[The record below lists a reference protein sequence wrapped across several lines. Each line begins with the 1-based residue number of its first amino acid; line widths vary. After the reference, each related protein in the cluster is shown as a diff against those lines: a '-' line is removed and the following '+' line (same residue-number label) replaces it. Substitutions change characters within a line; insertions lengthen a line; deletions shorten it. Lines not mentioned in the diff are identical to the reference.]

1 MYNTRKVAF
10 IEFRGNT
17 LGTLHSVLAIEE
29 GLNSSISTS
38 GEAPL
43 DSSGIYMSLK
53 DDFQLTGTPLEVDFR
68 SLVDWV
74 KLGDQFTHQIH
85 PYPAK
90 LIPHIANFFIRS
102 SVFFQQEKVVLDP
115 FCGSGTVALEA
126 SLAGCL
132 PYVAD
137 ANPLALLITKVKTKS
152 YDSAYLTDVMQQI
165 ARKCKRYK
173 SAPEIAIVNSHL
185 WYSSERKKALEL
197 ILRAVMDIE
206 EVEIRD
212 FFRICFS
219 VTARRFSNAD
229 PAISVP
235 VRLKTRPTFSD
246 VTNARINS
254 RLTWIEE
261 ASPLGEFVKV
271 SLSNIDRVTA
281 ANYALPSRQSAQI
294 ISNDARNLSSN
305 DFLQNSSSQVPL
317 IVTSP
322 PYGSAQKYIRAS
334 SISLNWLGFVE
345 PAKLTT
351 LEDKSIGREHA
362 PAIRKK
368 LYEGEL
374 PDVFEDLLIKINARN
389 ELRSFITR
397 QYLFEM
403 KQALTEMARVT
414 QKGGHIVLV
423 TGNNQV
429 CEEVLRNDEFTIQT
443 LSSLGLKLELSLID
457 HIKSRGLMT
466 KRNKTASVISRESV
480 LVFSK

>member
-1 MYNTRKVAF
+1 
-10 IEFRGNT
+10 
-17 LGTLHSVLAIEE
+17 
-29 GLNSSISTS
+29 
-38 GEAPL
+38 
-43 DSSGIYMSLK
+43 MSLK

-137 ANPLALLITKVKTKS
+137 ANPLALLITKVKTKN
-152 YDSAYLTDVMQQI
+152 YDSAYLTDVLQQI

-246 VTNARINS
+246 VTNARISS

-305 DFLQNSSSQVPL
+305 DFLQDSGSQVPL

-374 PDVFEDLLIKINARN
+374 PDTFEDLLIKINARN

>member
-1 MYNTRKVAF
+1 MG
-10 IEFRGNT
+10 I
-17 LGTLHSVLAIEE
+17 LDSVLTIEE
-29 GLNSSISTS
+29 IIKTSASTP
-38 GEAPL
+38 AHPQL
-43 DSSGIYMSLK
+43 DSSDIYLSLK
-53 DDFQLTGTPLEVDFR
+53 NDFQLTGETLEVDFR
-68 SLVDWV
+68 SLVNWV

-102 SVFFQQEKVVLDP
+102 SVFFQKDKTVLDP

-137 ANPLALLITKVKTKS
+137 ANPLALLITKVKTKN
-152 YDSAYLTDVMQQI
+152 YDSMYLIDKLQQI
-165 ARKCKRYK
+165 ARKCKSYK

-185 WYSSERKKALEL
+185 WYSLERKKALEI
-197 ILRAVMDIE
+197 ILRSIMDIDE
-206 EVEIRD
+206 DDTRD
-212 FFRICFS
+212 FFRVCFS

-235 VRLKTRPTFSD
+235 VRLKTKSSFSET
-246 VTNARINS
+246 TNARIKS
-254 RLTWIEE
+254 RLSWIEE

-271 SLSNIDRVTA
+271 SLANIERVITANEAFPDR
-281 ANYALPSRQSAQI
+281 LSAQA
-294 ISNDARNLSSN
+294 ISDDARNISN
-305 DFLQNSSSQVPL
+305 NDVSNRNLQVPL

-322 PYGSAQKYIRAS
+322 PYGSAQKYIRSS

-345 PAKLTT
+345 PTELTT

-362 PAIRKK
+362 PVMRRQV
-368 LYEGEL
+368 YDGEL
-374 PDVFEDLLIKINARN
+374 PDAFEDLLIKINARN

-403 KQALTEMARVT
+403 KDALTEMARVT
-414 QKGGHIVLV
+414 QEGGHIVLV
-423 TGNNQV
+423 TGNNKV
-429 CEEVLRNDEFTIQT
+429 CGETLRNDEFTVKI
-443 LSSLGLKLELSLID
+443 LSSLGLNLELSLVD
-457 HIKSRGLMT
+457 YIKSRGLMT
-466 KRNKTASVISRESV
+466 KRNKTASIISRESI